1 MIDKI
6 NEVVIN
12 TLKNYNSEFA
22 KLTIANNILTL
33 DQDKIDLENFNLET
47 IFESYQLKLD
57 LNNMKAQELF
67 DIIKLNALIYNSNEE
82 GEL

>member
-22 KLTIANNILTL
+22 KLTIANNVLTL
-33 DQDKIDLENFNLET
+33 DQDRIDLENFNLET

>member
-6 NEVVIN
+6 NEVVLNAI
-12 TLKNYNSEFA
+12 KNYNSEFN
-22 KLTIANNILTL
+22 KLSLSNNVLSL
-33 DQDKIDLENFNLET
+33 EQNKIDLEEFNLET

-57 LNNMKAQELF
+57 FNNMKAQELF
-67 DIIKLNALIYNSNEE
+67 DIIKLNALIYNSNKE